1 MSRLLEGIDFV
12 TKELI
17 NTLGCDPSQQGYLQS
32 LLNTIKTLM
41 WFLKTVWGNIG
52 LQ

>member
-1 MSRLLEGIDFV
+1 MSGLLEGTDFV

-17 NTLGCDPSQQGYLQS
+17 NALGCNPSQQGCSQS

-41 WFLKTVWGNIG
+41 WFLKTVWGNTG